1 MHGKVLSPEAFV
13 VAARKAFLRNQD
25 RVTWEDLSMIL
36 LVAEKLDYFA
46 IVESPSYLSFVQV
59 LYEIVDMKVSDREDP
74 PVYRSFMIV
83 VFALYRFC
91 YPRAEFEEVFQ
102 KCDQV
107 LITTF
112 HANLLRN
119 QKSLYKLVALY
130 TT

>member
-1 MHGKVLSPEAFV
+1 M
-13 VAARKAFLRNQD
+13 
-25 RVTWEDLSMIL
+25 
-36 LVAEKLDYFA
+36 
-46 IVESPSYLSFVQV
+46 

-91 YPRAEFEEVFQ
+91 YPRSEFEDVF
-102 KCDQV
+102 KKIDQV
-107 LITTF
+107 LMTSF

-119 QKSLYKLVALY
+119 QKSLYKLVTLY